1 MLTTL
6 NIVSLDQGKGLAW
19 KDRPSREAGHAAAEA
34 AGATARSPDGRRRVL
49 AGLASLAVL
58 VLPLTTRRRRG

>member
-19 KDRPSREAGHAAAEA
+19 KDRPSREAAES

>member
-19 KDRPSREAGHAAAEA
+19 KDRSSREAAEA
-34 AGATARSPDGRRRVL
+34 AAAPGRSPDGRRRVL

-58 VLPLTTRRRRG
+58 VLPFTTRRHRG